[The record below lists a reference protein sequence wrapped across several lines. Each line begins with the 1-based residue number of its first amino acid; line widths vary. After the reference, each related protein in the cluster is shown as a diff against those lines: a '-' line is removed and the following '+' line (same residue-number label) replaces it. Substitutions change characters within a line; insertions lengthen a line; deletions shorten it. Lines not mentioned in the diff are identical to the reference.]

1 MREVIAAAVL
11 PVVMAGCCPV
21 PPGGPTA
28 TGVTQTMSLVAGAR
42 HFFDVDV
49 PADTTQLN
57 VDLRL
62 ERSDVTLRLRQIEPS
77 CIPESNDTCVTI
89 HTADLGP
96 RPAGVTRFSA
106 GLRVHKP
113 RTRIVVE
120 TTSAVVVTVDM
131 TVTPW
136 RAGCT

>member
-62 ERSDVTLRLRQIEPS
+62 ERSDVTLRLP
-77 CIPESNDTCVTI
+77 
-89 HTADLGP
+89 
-96 RPAGVTRFSA
+96 
-106 GLRVHKP
+106 
-113 RTRIVVE
+113 
-120 TTSAVVVTVDM
+120 VVVTVDM

>member
-1 MREVIAAAVL
+1 MKLIAAAALPLVL
-11 PVVMAGCCPV
+11 TGCCPV

-28 TGVTQTMSLVAGAR
+28 TGVLHTVSLVAGER
-42 HFFDVDV
+42 RFFDVDV

-57 VDLRL
+57 LDVILDRT
-62 ERSDVTLRLRQIEPS
+62 DVTLRLRQVEPS
-77 CIPESNDTCVTI
+77 CTPAPNDTCATLHSV
-89 HTADLGP
+89 DVGP
-96 RPAGVTRFSA
+96 RPPGVTRFGVA
-106 GLRVHKP
+106 GLRIYRP

-120 TTSAVVVTVDM
+120 TTSIDEVSANM